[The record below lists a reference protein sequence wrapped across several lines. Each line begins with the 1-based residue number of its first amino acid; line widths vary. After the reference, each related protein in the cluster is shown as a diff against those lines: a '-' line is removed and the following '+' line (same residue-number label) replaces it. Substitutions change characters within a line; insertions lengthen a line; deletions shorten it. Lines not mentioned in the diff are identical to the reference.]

1 MVNSQEPRTILAGA
15 EKQTRAPPL
24 ELRPKH
30 PRYFLD
36 GQYIMAPMGLLAEE
50 HPREAIM
57 ILKDLLAEQKL
68 ARRDG

>member
-1 MVNSQEPRTILAGA
+1 
-15 EKQTRAPPL
+15 
-24 ELRPKH
+24 
-30 PRYFLD
+30 
-36 GQYIMAPMGLLAEE
+36 MAPMGLLAEE